1 MVKPVRGGSRAN
13 TTQVFARMSS
23 RIVPSSANRRTPVRR
38 PGAGGGKQTRRAP
51 FTPALT
57 ISHRELLTA
66 GADIAFRQSLY
77 LMVLAF
83 SRLQTCREA
92 FGRALGLTGTQFAV
106 LIGTAYRQDRDGV
119 SIRAL
124 ADHIQLAPTHVTTE
138 VGRLI
143 RKGLLNKAVNLHDR
157 RGVLVRLTRKGE
169 AAVGEVA
176 PFVRR
181 VNDRL
186 FAGMTR
192 QDFAVVSAFLSQ
204 FAANSEEALDE
215 IGRTERTRRAGLA
228 RAGLRLR

>member
-1 MVKPVRGGSRAN
+1 MTR
-13 TTQVFARMSS
+13 
-23 RIVPSSANRRTPVRR
+23 
-38 PGAGGGKQTRRAP
+38 RRAP
-51 FTPALT
+51 AGERRGTGRPSFTPPLT
-57 ISHRELLTA
+57 ISHGELLTA
-66 GADIAFRQSLY
+66 GADVMFRQSLY

-106 LIGTAYRQDRDGV
+106 LIGTAYRQGGEGV
-119 SIRAL
+119 SIRGL

-143 RKGLLNKAVNLHDR
+143 RKGLLIKAVNRHDR
-157 RGVLVRLTRKGE
+157 RGVLVRLSRQGE

-186 FAGMTR
+186 FAGITR
-192 QDFAVVSAFLSQ
+192 RDFAIVSSFLSQ
-204 FAANSEEALDE
+204 FAKNSEEALDE
-215 IGRTERTRRAGLA
+215 IRRTERTRNA
-228 RAGLRLR
+228 RREHA